1 MPKDFVMSESED
13 MYLLTMAMLV
23 EAGVEAP
30 IPVSR
35 LAQELSIQ
43 PVSANQMIR
52 KLEESGFVLYTP
64 YKGVLLTPEGEQRAS
79 RILRHRRLWEVFLV
93 ENLKMT
99 PVEANELACRL
110 EHILPS
116 HVAERLFEYLGSP
129 AINPQGKPI
138 PHLTPNDNLPRDI
151 FLSQLKVGQR
161 SQVTQV
167 DTDVAARGFL
177 SSEGIQSGAVITV
190 LGIGKGGATL
200 IGVEGRSVFLG
211 EGLTQKIQ
219 VKIPDLF
226 TADP

>member
-1 MPKDFVMSESED
+1 MPKEFPMSESED
-13 MYLLTMAMLV
+13 MYLLTVAMLV
-23 EAGVEAP
+23 EAGVDAP

-52 KLEESGFVLYTP
+52 KLEESGLVLYTP
-64 YKGVLLTPEGEQRAS
+64 YKGVVLTLEGGRRALC
-79 RILRHRRLWEVFLV
+79 ILRHRRLWEVFLV

-110 EHILPS
+110 EHILRS
-116 HVAERLFEYLGSP
+116 DVAERLSEYLGSP
-129 AINPQGKPI
+129 AISPQGKPI
-138 PHLTPNDNLPRDI
+138 PDLTPNDNLPRDI
-151 FLSQLKVGQR
+151 FLSQLMVGQR

-177 SSEGIQSGAVITV
+177 SSEGIQSGAVLTV
-190 LGIGKGGATL
+190 LGIGNGGATL

-211 EGLTQKIQ
+211 EGLAQKIR
-219 VKIPDLF
+219 VKMPDAF
-226 TADP
+226 PGDP